1 MRGDLLVW
9 VVFPYAALVVFAV
22 GHVWRWRTDQ
32 FGWTT
37 RSTQL
42 LERRW
47 LWWGSNLF
55 HFGALLA
62 IGGHVVGILIPKSF
76 TETLGVPEST
86 YHRASV
92 AMGSLAGLMCLA
104 GLVILILRRLRV
116 PRVAATTTTAD
127 LVAYAAITV
136 AIVTG
141 VMATSGYQLLTGG
154 YDYRVTVAPY
164 FRGIFSLDPQPALMT
179 SAPFL
184 YQLHVL
190 ASFALYALWPFTRLV
205 HVWSV
210 PWRYLMRRPIVY
222 RAARG
227 AAPARP
233 RRRL

>member
-1 MRGDLLVW
+1 VSRGDLLVW

-22 GHVWRWRTDQ
+22 GHVWRWRSDQ

-62 IGGHVVGILIPKSF
+62 IGGHVVGILIPKSV
-76 TETLGVPEST
+76 TRAAGVPEST
-86 YHRASV
+86 YHHASV

-104 GLVILILRRLRV
+104 GLVILILRRLLK
-116 PRVAATTTTAD
+116 PRVAVTTTTAD

-141 VMATSGYQLLTGG
+141 VIATSGYQIFTDG
-154 YDYRVTVAPY
+154 YDYRTTVAPY
-164 FRGIFSLDPQPALMT
+164 FRGIFMLDPVPSRMT
-179 SAPFL
+179 SAPAL

-222 RAARG
+222 RAARQG
-227 AAPARP
+227 APTA
-233 RRRL
+233 RRR